1 MKIKDYLLYAVV
13 ILLYGLGMF
22 FLTKIAK
29 ANIIYNDSGTN
40 LLIEYQTKTK
50 PSAGP
55 KSLYQKYAAVEF
67 ITKTSKI
74 TLDSNSNDLDNS
86 IREANCPTGEIL
98 VNGVCIS

>member
-1 MKIKDYLLYAVV
+1 MKTKDYLLYAVV
-13 ILLYGLGMF
+13 ILLCSLGMF

-55 KSLYQKYAAVEF
+55 KSSYQKYAA
-67 ITKTSKI
+67 
-74 TLDSNSNDLDNS
+74 
-86 IREANCPTGEIL
+86 
-98 VNGVCIS
+98 